1 MSVIFAVKSSDEKVV
16 DPQIVRQVVCPL
28 NETIDFA
35 FDYAIFPDWLVE
47 HKIFGS
53 RTEMQVAPV
62 II

>member
-35 FDYAIFPDWLVE
+35 FDYAIFPD
-47 HKIFGS
+47 
-53 RTEMQVAPV
+53 
-62 II
+62 